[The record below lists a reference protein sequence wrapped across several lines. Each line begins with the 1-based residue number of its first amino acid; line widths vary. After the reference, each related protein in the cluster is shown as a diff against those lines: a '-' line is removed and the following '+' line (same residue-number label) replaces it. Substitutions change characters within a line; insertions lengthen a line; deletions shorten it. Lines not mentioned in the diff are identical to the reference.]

1 VAGLLTYGYQA
12 LVARSLTEAQFGGF
26 GAFWSTALIIGFG
39 GFLPIELELAR
50 RLQQP
55 GAARLPRGAAATTG
69 GLVVASLAVVLLV
82 APVLGRTPLLP
93 LLGICLIS
101 SVQFLTRG
109 LLLGTNRLP
118 LHGTVM
124 LVDAALRVGLAALV
138 AATVGDAGVSA
149 FAWTLVVA
157 IAVAHTP
164 VLVWLSRRVERPAR
178 ATAAV
183 ATTAQPPARVFR
195 GAAGHLLIGTLC
207 AQVLLNAAPVVVS
220 AVAGAGEAGTAGRFI
235 ACFTLVRLPLFVA
248 VPLQSAIVP
257 ALTRVLAAPDTGR
270 LRTLVLR
277 LAAGIAGITAVAFAV
292 GLLAGPFLVR
302 LLFGAR
308 YALSAPAIALL
319 AVGSGL
325 YLGLLVLSQTLVAD
339 ARHRQVAL
347 VWGVGLLV
355 AAVVVAVVPGLVLR
369 ASLSFVAGSGAA
381 LLIAFVVLLR
391 PSARAEEAAAR
402 AEE

>member
-1 VAGLLTYGYQA
+1 LTYGYQA

-26 GAFWSTALIIGFG
+26 GSFWSTALIIGFG
-39 GFLPIELELAR
+39 GFLPVELELAR
-50 RLQQP
+50 RLQHP
-55 GAARLPRGAAATTG
+55 GAPRLPRGAASTTA
-69 GLVVASLAVVLLV
+69 GLVVLSLAVVLLV
-82 APVLGRTPLLP
+82 APVLGPTPLLP
-93 LLGICLIS
+93 LLGICLVS

-138 AATVGDAGVSA
+138 AATVSGAGVNA
-149 FAWTLVVA
+149 YAWTLVVA

-164 VLVWLSRRVERPAR
+164 VLVWLSRRVGRPAPGTESEPPAR
-178 ATAAV
+178 A
-183 ATTAQPPARVFR
+183 FR
-195 GAAGHLLIGTLC
+195 GAAAHLLVGTLC

-220 AVAGAGEAGTAGRFI
+220 AAAGPGELGTAGRFI

-257 ALTRVLAAPDTGR
+257 ALTRVLASPDTGR
-270 LRTLVLR
+270 LRALVLR
-277 LAAGIAGITAVAFAV
+277 IAAGIAAITALAFAL

-308 YALSAPAIALL
+308 YALPAPDIALL

-339 ARHRQVAL
+339 ARHRAVAL
-347 VWGVGLLV
+347 VWGGGLLV

-369 ASLSFVAGSGAA
+369 ASLGFVAGSGAA
-381 LLIAFVVLLR
+381 LLIALVVLLR
-391 PSARAEEAAAR
+391 PAARSEGAAAR
-402 AEE
+402 AGE